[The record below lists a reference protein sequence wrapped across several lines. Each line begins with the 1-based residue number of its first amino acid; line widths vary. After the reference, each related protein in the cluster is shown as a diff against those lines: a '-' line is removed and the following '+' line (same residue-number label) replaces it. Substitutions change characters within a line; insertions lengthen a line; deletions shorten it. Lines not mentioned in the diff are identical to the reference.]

1 MTTPPRFFTV
11 ERAPGFALKVA
22 CKKESNDSC
31 QCLLIPIAYRLQCSA
46 TARLTSVNDNTSATS
61 NACQPTRNRTSA
73 PSGDKGN
80 WLSSILI
87 YNAQLEL
94 PGFRAVSSLQVS
106 CMLDQS
112 SNFDEGHLISPGPAD
127 LLGHFDVPERPYK
140 HSLTPFAD
148 NGGNLEARS
157 YPLSRTL
164 RVVRQLFL
172 SDHSGSGTT
181 LNGHCPPTPRTCKR
195 VLE

>member
-1 MTTPPRFFTV
+1 MTTPSSIFAV

-46 TARLTSVNDNTSATS
+46 TARLTSVIDNTSAIF
-61 NACQPTRNRTSA
+61 NACQPTRNSTSG
-73 PSGDKGN
+73 PLGDKGN

-112 SNFDEGHLISPGPAD
+112 SNFEECHLISPGPLIYWGILTCLDA
-127 LLGHFDVPERPYK
+127 PSYK
-140 HSLTPFAD
+140 HSLPVRRQWWEL
-148 NGGNLEARS
+148 GGAQLPTSPEHSESSVSCFLVITAAPA
-157 YPLSRTL
+157 PLSMAI
-164 RVVRQLFL
+164 
-172 SDHSGSGTT
+172 DHR
-181 LNGHCPPTPRTCKR
+181 PRTCKR
-195 VLE
+195 VLQ

>member
-1 MTTPPRFFTV
+1 MTTPSSIFAV

-46 TARLTSVNDNTSATS
+46 TARLTSVIDNTSAIF
-61 NACQPTRNRTSA
+61 NACQPTRNSTSG
-73 PSGDKGN
+73 PLGDKGN

-112 SNFDEGHLISPGPAD
+112 SNFEECHLISPGPLIYWGILTCLDAPP
-127 LLGHFDVPERPYK
+127 LQTLATRAPTMVGTWRRAATHF
-140 HSLTPFAD
+140 
-148 NGGNLEARS
+148 
-157 YPLSRTL
+157 SRTL

-181 LNGHCPPTPRTCKR
+181 LNGH
-195 VLE
+195 